1 MNELK
6 IGDLTIRK
14 PIIQGGMGIGISLS
28 RLAAAVANEGGAGII
43 SAVCIGMTE
52 PDYKTNLK
60 EANKRALRKE
70 IRKARALTNGVIGVN
85 IMMAVSDYD
94 DLFRIALEEKVDLI
108 IIGAGLPLRRPAGID
123 EEMFKNRKTKIIPK
137 ISSARAANVIMK
149 FWSEKHGTLP
159 DAFVLEGP
167 LAGGH
172 LGFKP
177 EEIDREDKTLETL
190 VPETKAV
197 IRSFEV
203 KYKKSIPLIAGGG
216 IYTGDDIYNIT
227 QLGADGV
234 KMGTRFV
241 TTYECDAS
249 MAFKQT
255 YLDSTSDDIQ
265 IIESPVGLPGRVIA
279 NQFVREIN
287 SGMQK
292 PVRCAWQCLR
302 GCKFKS
308 VKFCIADALFS
319 AARGDFDNGF
329 SFAGS
334 NAWKAERIMSVH
346 ETFQQLEKEYENNC
360 ISRAAV

>member
-1 MNELK
+1 MNQLA
-6 IGDLTIRK
+6 IGDLIIRK

-28 RLAAAVANEGGAGII
+28 RLAAAVANEGGVGII
-43 SAVCIGMTE
+43 SAVCVGMTE

-177 EEIDREDKTLETL
+177 EEIEREDKTLEIL

-279 NQFVREIN
+279 NQFVHEIN
-287 SGMQK
+287 NGMQK

-319 AARGDFDNGF
+319 AAKGDFDNGF

-346 ETFQQLEKEYENNC
+346 ETFLQLEEEYQKKC
-360 ISRAAV
+360 IRRAAV